1 MHYVVTDTMTVIRT
15 EGLTRNYGNFRAVDH
30 LDMEIEEGVCV
41 GFLGPNGAGKSTT
54 IKMLTTL
61 LRPSE
66 GKAYIHGHDVQT
78 DGKKALSD
86 VGAVVETPEFYPYL
100 TPEESLTYLGRLRG
114 MPGPELKKR
123 IDEVLEL
130 VKMEEW
136 RDKRIGTFSKG
147 MKQRLAIAQAIM
159 HDPSLI
165 ILDEPTSGLDP
176 RGMVEV
182 RDIIRRLKGEG
193 KTIFMSSHLLN
204 EVQEVADTVIMIERG
219 KVILHDR
226 VDALAKYSK
235 SRRIEIQ
242 FLTPQ
247 TPATT
252 DILKGM
258 AGVKSVEWFGN
269 TVCQITIEGGVE
281 AQRELL
287 AEAVKKG
294 LDVVSFR
301 ESGMPL
307 ENLYMDLIK
316 DSR

>member
-1 MHYVVTDTMTVIRT
+1 MSVIKT
-15 EGLTRNYGNFRAVDH
+15 EGLTRDYGNFRALDH
-30 LDMEIEEGVCV
+30 LDIEIEEGGCI

-61 LRPSE
+61 LKPTGGR
-66 GKAYIHGHDVQT
+66 AYIHGFDVQKE
-78 DGKKALSD
+78 GKKALSD
-86 VGAVVETPEFYPYL
+86 VGTVVETPEFYPYL
-100 TPEESLTYLGRLRG
+100 TPEESLTYLGKLRR
-114 MPGPELKKR
+114 MSNPELQER

-130 VKMEEW
+130 VKMAEW

-147 MKQRLAIAQAIM
+147 MKQRLAIGQAIM

-182 RDIIRRLKGEG
+182 REIIKRLKGEE
-193 KTIFMSSHLLN
+193 KTVFMSSHLLN

-226 VDALAKYSK
+226 VDALGNYSK
-235 SRRIEIQ
+235 NRRVEVR
-242 FLTPQ
+242 FLSAQ
-247 TPATT
+247 TPETT
-252 DILKGM
+252 AALLEMK
-258 AGVKSVEWFGN
+258 GVKKVDWLGSS
-269 TVCQITIEGGVE
+269 VCQITLEGGE
-281 AQRELL
+281 SEQKDLL
-287 AEAVKKG
+287 KEMVGAG
-294 LDVVSFR
+294 LDVTAFR
-301 ESGMPL
+301 EAGMPL